1 MSRPI
6 RALEAEQQYSTDIG
20 ARKLAMNTKKL
31 SLIVVLIFLLAG
43 IYLVF
48 KPKTESSS
56 LKHDHAQHSDF
67 DYAPGEVIHPES
79 HHMDSKNKIA
89 MRSVG
94 FEPSTLTVEKGT
106 TVIFRNDE
114 IRDRWPASDPH
125 STHAMYQEFDPK
137 VPIKSA
143 EQWLFVFDKVGEW
156 KFHDHLY
163 PEFQGTIKV
172 VEVGE
177 LPMEPA
183 IFHLEIREK
192 KFTSTLST
200 LHVYQ
205 GDSVE
210 INVLSDGQ
218 EELYLHGYDKS
229 VALEAGKT
237 STLTFTADISGK
249 FTFELLRSGVEIGS
263 LVVEPK

>member
-1 MSRPI
+1 M
-6 RALEAEQQYSTDIG
+6 
-20 ARKLAMNTKKL
+20 KLKTSISISVAIL
-31 SLIVVLIFLLAG
+31 LLVVAYFA
-43 IYLVF
+43 F
-48 KPKTESSS
+48 KPKAASSGIEND
-56 LKHDHAQHSDF
+56 HDQHTANSNF
-67 DYAPGEVIHPES
+67 DYVPGEVIHPES
-79 HHMDSKNKIA
+79 HHQDSKNKIA
-89 MRSVG
+89 MRSNG

-106 TVIFRNDE
+106 TVIFRNDD

-125 STHAMYQEFDPK
+125 SVHDMYPEFDPK
-137 VPIKSA
+137 APIRSA
-143 EQWLFVFDKVGEW
+143 DQWLFVFDKVGEW

-177 LPMEPA
+177 LPIEPSV
-183 IFHLEIREK
+183 FHLEIREK

-210 INVLSDGQ
+210 INVMSDEQ

-229 VALEAGKT
+229 VALEAGKK
-237 STLTFTADISGK
+237 STLAFTAEISGK
-249 FTFELLRSGVEIGS
+249 FTFELSGSGVEIGV
-263 LVVEPK
+263 LIVEPK

>member
-1 MSRPI
+1 
-6 RALEAEQQYSTDIG
+6 
-20 ARKLAMNTKKL
+20 MNSKTL
-31 SLIVVLIFLLAG
+31 SLIVVAIFWLTG

-48 KPKTESSS
+48 MPRTESSD
-56 LKHDHAQHSDF
+56 LKHEHLQNPNF
-67 DYAPGEVIHPES
+67 DYVIGEVIHPAGHHEES
-79 HHMDSKNKIA
+79 KIKIA

-106 TVIFRNDE
+106 AVLFRNDE
-114 IRDRWPASDPH
+114 IRDRWPASDSHPAH
-125 STHAMYQEFDPK
+125 DIYPEFDPK

-143 EQWLFVFDKVGEW
+143 EQWFFVFDKVGEW

-163 PEFQGTIKV
+163 PEFQGIIKV
-172 VEVGE
+172 VDVGE
-177 LPMEPA
+177 LPIDPST
-183 IFHLEIREK
+183 FHLEIIGK

-210 INVLSDGQ
+210 INVLSDER
-218 EELYLHGYDKS
+218 EEFYLQGYDKS

-237 STLTFTADISGK
+237 STLTFTADVTGT
-249 FTFELLRSGVEIGS
+249 FTFELLRSGVDIG
-263 LVVEPK
+263 LLIVEPK

>member
-1 MSRPI
+1 
-6 RALEAEQQYSTDIG
+6 
-20 ARKLAMNTKKL
+20 MNTKKL

-43 IYLVF
+43 IYLAF
-48 KPKTESSS
+48 KPKTESTGLRDENKVSS
-56 LKHDHAQHSDF
+56 DWG
-67 DYAPGEVIHPES
+67 YAPGEVVHPAG
-79 HHMDSKNKIA
+79 HHEDSKNKIA
-89 MRSVG
+89 MRSSG
-94 FEPSTLTVEKGT
+94 FEPAALTVEKGT

-125 STHAMYQEFDPK
+125 SAHDMYPEFDPK
-137 VPIKSA
+137 APVKSA
-143 EQWLFVFDKVGEW
+143 DQWFFVFDKVGEW

-177 LPMEPA
+177 LPIEPSV
-183 IFHLEIREK
+183 FHLEIREK

-210 INVLSDGQ
+210 INVMSDEQ

-229 VALEAGKT
+229 VALEAGKK
-237 STLTFTADISGK
+237 STLAFTADISGK
-249 FTFELLRSGVEIGS
+249 FTFELSGSGVEIGS
-263 LVVEPK
+263 LIVEPK

>member
-1 MSRPI
+1 
-6 RALEAEQQYSTDIG
+6 
-20 ARKLAMNTKKL
+20 MNTKTL
-31 SLIVVLIFLLAG
+31 SLIVVAIFWLAG

-48 KPKTESSS
+48 VPGTESAD
-56 LKHDHAQHSDF
+56 LKHDHSQNPNF
-67 DYAPGEVIHPES
+67 NYAPGEVIHPES
-79 HHMDSKNKIA
+79 HHMDSRNKIA

-114 IRDRWPASDPH
+114 VRDRWPASDPH
-125 STHAMYQEFDPK
+125 PAHDLYPEFDPK

-143 EQWLFVFDKVGEW
+143 EQWLFVFDQVGEW

-177 LPMEPA
+177 LPMEPST
-183 IFHLEIREK
+183 FHLEIREK

-210 INVLSDGQ
+210 INILSDEP
-218 EELYLHGYDKS
+218 EELYLQGYDKS
-229 VALEAGKT
+229 VALEAGKN
-237 STLTFTADISGK
+237 STLTFTADVTGM
-249 FTFELLRSGVEIGS
+249 FTFELLRSGADIGS
-263 LVVEPK
+263 LIVEPK

>member
-1 MSRPI
+1 
-6 RALEAEQQYSTDIG
+6 
-20 ARKLAMNTKKL
+20 MNTKKL
-31 SLIVVLIFLLAG
+31 SLIVVLIFLLVG
-43 IYLVF
+43 IYLAF

-56 LKHDHAQHSDF
+56 LRDDNLVSSNW
-67 DYAPGEVIHPES
+67 DYVPGEVIHPVGQG
-79 HHMDSKNKIA
+79 HHEDSKNKIA

-125 STHAMYQEFDPK
+125 ATHDIYPEFDPK

-143 EQWLFVFDKVGEW
+143 EQWYFIFDKVGEW

-163 PEFQGTIKV
+163 PEFQGIIKV

-177 LPMEPA
+177 LPIAPSV
-183 IFHLEIREK
+183 FNLEIREK

-205 GDSVE
+205 GDTVI
-210 INVLSDGQ
+210 INLLSDEQ
-218 EELYLHGYDKS
+218 EKFYLHGYDKS
-229 VALEAGKT
+229 VALESGKE
-237 STLTFTADISGK
+237 STLTFTAGTSGK
-249 FTFELLRSGVEIGS
+249 FTFELLQSGVEMGS
-263 LVVEPK
+263 LIVEPR